1 MLSPEALST
10 FRARGVVCVRGLD
23 AADVYAD
30 LQAHVIATLREAGCW
45 EGDGFRGPIRDARAL
60 VRRLKAHLQKS
71 GALSAALTSNV
82 EAALADLSDGDP
94 FVALSGTS
102 LLLFSAPTNDAWS
115 VPHGTWHLD
124 LPRMPDVDYLGAQ
137 VFGFLMPVE
146 AHAGGTLVLEGSH
159 RLCNDEGFLRSRE
172 VKERFAR
179 APEMRALFDARHE
192 DRAALV
198 DATFE
203 VAGVELRIRELTGEP
218 GDVWFMDLRVLHA
231 AAPNAGDVPRLMFTE
246 RMIRKRAYDALGPEF
261 TGQA

>member
-1 MLSPEALST
+1 VLSRDALNT
-10 FRARGVVCVRGLD
+10 FRTRGVVCVRRLD
-23 AADVYAD
+23 AAAAFAGLQSLAVDV
-30 LQAHVIATLREAGCW
+30 LRDAGCW
-45 EGDGFRGPIRDARAL
+45 ENDGFCGSVPDARDLA
-60 VRRLKAHLQKS
+60 RRLKGRLQNS
-71 GALSAALTSNV
+71 GALSAALTVNV
-82 EAALADLSDGDP
+82 EAALVDLSDGDP
-94 FVALSGTS
+94 FVALSGTPR
-102 LLLFSAPTNDAWS
+102 LLFSAPTDDAWS

-124 LPRMPDVDYLGAQ
+124 LPRMPDVGYLGAQ

-172 VKERFAR
+172 VKERIAH

-192 DRAALV
+192 DRASLL

-218 GDVWFMDLRVLHA
+218 GDAWFMDLRVLHA
-231 AAPNAGDVPRLMFTE
+231 AAPNAGGMPRLMFTE